1 MMSYLNFIILFVQEW
16 ERQRAYSEA
25 DENLCDRD
33 AGHPVR

>member
-1 MMSYLNFIILFVQEW
+1 MMSYLSFIVSFAQEW

-25 DENLCDRD
+25 DENLCGGD